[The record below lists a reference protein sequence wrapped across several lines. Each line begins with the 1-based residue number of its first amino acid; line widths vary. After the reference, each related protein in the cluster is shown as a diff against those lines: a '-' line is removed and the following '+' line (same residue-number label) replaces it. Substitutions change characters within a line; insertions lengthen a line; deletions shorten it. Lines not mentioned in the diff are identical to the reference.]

1 MKANCERF
9 VEDIAAFSSDAAR
22 LSPDAAAHLQNCA
35 SCREKVAEFQALAAI
50 HRDAAAHLPEPNRRL
65 GRRQLERALIN
76 DGTRGGEV
84 KVSWRPVLGGV
95 LVLALIIGIA
105 VTYRTPPEEAA
116 ATHQPMHERRDAK
129 ATGETFEPTMLALRH
144 GMEGGREQMLVGT
157 TGDRIR
163 PYRLKDVETE
173 LKN

>member
-22 LSPDAAAHLQNCA
+22 LSPNAAAHLQNCA

-65 GRRQLERALIN
+65 GRRQLERALTT
-76 DGTRGGEV
+76 GGARGGDFEL
-84 KVSWRPVLGGV
+84 SWRPVLAG
-95 LVLALIIGIA
+95 VLALAFIIGIA
-105 VTYRTPPEEAA
+105 VTYRTPPEEVA
-116 ATHQPMHERRDAK
+116 ATHQPIHERRDAK
-129 ATGETFEPTMLALRH
+129 ATEETFEPTMLALRH
-144 GMEGGREQMLVGT
+144 RVEGGREQMLVGT